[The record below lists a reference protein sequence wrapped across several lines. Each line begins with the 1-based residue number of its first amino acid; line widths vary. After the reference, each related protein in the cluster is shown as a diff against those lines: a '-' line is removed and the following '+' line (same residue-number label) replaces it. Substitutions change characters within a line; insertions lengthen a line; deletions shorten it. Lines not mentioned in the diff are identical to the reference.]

1 MYFRICFFSYTSTS
15 YTESRWTHVFSISPK
30 WVELLNWVL
39 KMFTLI
45 NLSTLQSSTYPSIHH
60 HNKKEEE
67 EVIFIIYSSR
77 QAVCWNFYKICII
90 PFNFYKNA
98 LYPSYRW
105 LNWGSERLIALIKI
119 TWPVLIIPKFKSPT
133 LTSLSWA
140 SDSYIQF
147 HTWTSPANKLLTTKM
162 LITLISASMKPLLP
176 PIHNQWL
183 TASDW
188 QPSLSG

>member
-1 MYFRICFFSYTSTS
+1 MGWTS
-15 YTESRWTHVFSISPK
+15 
-30 WVELLNWVL
+30 ELGFKNVH
-39 KMFTLI
+39 I
-45 NLSTLQSSTYPSIHH
+45 NLSTLQSSTYPSIHQSQQEGGGGGH
-60 HNKKEEE
+60 
-67 EVIFIIYSSR
+67 IYYLLTTC

-90 PFNFYKNA
+90 SFEFYKKA

-119 TWPVLIIPKFKSPT
+119 TWPVLIIPKFVSPT

-140 SDSYIQF
+140 LDSYIQF

-162 LITLISASMKPLLP
+162 LITLISASMKPLPP